1 MFGERQNFYN
11 HVLKE
16 HIKYVR
22 DELHLGKYKVERNI
36 LNDYNPEGLFPF
48 DNEYDMLNV
57 DMYKKV
63 FIRCSIIPKNTML
76 VTIYKDGTCV
86 ERIGDETDT
95 YELFLEVWSNPR
107 QDTSK
112 VKKYNPFTKKLSEY
126 EAIGP
131 NYLYQEIYQDV
142 APYKIKSRYL
152 VTLDSGKYIF
162 NSYIPNFESEVG
174 ILPNIADKLNKQDGD
189 KRRPNKWNQIQEY
202 IYQSRAARL

>member
-1 MFGERQNFYN
+1 MFDERQNFYN
-11 HVLKE
+11 PVLKE
-16 HIKYVR
+16 HIKHVR
-22 DELHLGKYKVERNI
+22 DELPFGKYKVEKKI
-36 LNDYNPEGLFPF
+36 LNDYNPQGMLPF
-48 DNEYDMLNV
+48 DIEYDILNV

-63 FIRCSIIPKNTML
+63 FIRCSILPKNTMF
-76 VTIYKDGTCV
+76 VTFYQDGTYV

-95 YELFLEVWSNPR
+95 YELVLEVWSNPR

-112 VKKYNPFTKKLSEY
+112 VKKYNPFTKKLSGY

-174 ILPNIADKLNKQDGD
+174 ILPNIADKFNKQYGY
-189 KRRPNKWNQIQEY
+189 KRRPDKWNQIQEY